1 MKKTILAI
9 AVALMSSGAIMAQET
24 AAPVKSN
31 AGTTKQQNKNATP
44 AEKAKHGANW
54 ATKNLGLNDDQKTKW
69 EAAALERITA
79 NTAIREKMKGSTT
92 PEERKTMKAEMKANH
107 DKFDATANSFLTD
120 EHKAKWTKLKADKQ
134 AKAKNK
140 KAAEDANLED

>member
-9 AVALMSSGAIMAQET
+9 AIALISSSAIMAQET
-24 AAPVKSN
+24 AAPVKGG
-31 AGTTKQQNKNATP
+31 ATKGQNKNATP
-44 AEKAKHGANW
+44 ADKAKHGANW
-54 ATKNLGLNDDQKTKW
+54 ATKNLGLNEDQKSKW

-107 DKFDATANSFLTD
+107 DKFDAAVNTFLT
-120 EHKAKWTKLKADKQ
+120 E
-134 AKAKNK
+134 
-140 KAAEDANLED
+140 